1 MSLRDVYIKRSYSSD
16 SNDVLQDFYIPI
28 LSNSVEYC
36 RLAGFFSST
45 SLAIAAR
52 GILGLIKIGG
62 VMKMVICPKLTKED
76 LNAIMEA
83 KENPEK
89 YIENKMI
96 DELEKLEDEFVR
108 DHVYA
113 LGWLVAHKKLE
124 IKVAIVHDEEGNL
137 LSYDEI
143 QSSGIFHQKVGIL
156 KDKDENIV
164 TFSGSVNETAAGWLE
179 NIEEFKVFRGWI
191 DAEKEYVDADIKK
204 FESFWNGTSKRVKTI
219 NIPKAVKEK
228 LITLAP
234 RDLNSI
240 NLDKWYKSYMHKR
253 EKIELYPYQKEA
265 IHQLLQ
271 PFILRTKKIS
281 AF

>member
-52 GILGLIKIGG
+52 GILGFIKIGG
-62 VMKMVICPKLTKED
+62 VMKMAICPKLTKED

-113 LGWLVAHKKLE
+113 LGWLVAHKNKS
-124 IKVAIVHDEEGNL
+124 G
-137 LSYDEI
+137 Y
-143 QSSGIFHQKVGIL
+143 SS
-156 KDKDENIV
+156 
-164 TFSGSVNETAAGWLE
+164 
-179 NIEEFKVFRGWI
+179 R
-191 DAEKEYVDADIKK
+191 
-204 FESFWNGTSKRVKTI
+204 
-219 NIPKAVKEK
+219 
-228 LITLAP
+228 
-234 RDLNSI
+234 
-240 NLDKWYKSYMHKR
+240 
-253 EKIELYPYQKEA
+253 
-265 IHQLLQ
+265 
-271 PFILRTKKIS
+271 
-281 AF
+281 